1 MQYLVKEEKENKEER
16 KHENNLLKKKN
27 WQKKGYSDVLTH
39 LTKQR
44 ESEKERTNLLLLI

>member
-1 MQYLVKEEKENKEER
+1 MVKEEKENIEDREYK
-16 KHENNLLKKKN
+16 NNLLKTNN

-44 ESEKERTNLLLLI
+44 ARERELIYLC